1 MAEPQ
6 GISRTLRD
14 LGNFGNDVVRNVI
27 NLNQDLLNR
36 EAGFKRG
43 ADQAIDNVLRYFASQ
58 EGKPLDFSPV
68 GSKPATTTPRASNA
82 QTADAAARRA
92 GEVMPTVN
100 RNPNPTGP
108 TGPAAPAVNPLAAIF
123 NPQFESLNQREQ
135 MANQRYEA
143 NKNQVTNIY
152 GQITNARSADI
163 ATTGTAYQRL
173 IDAASTRSAAVNT
186 QIDESEATRL
196 RNNQAALESMGLGG
210 LSTAQGDIASQGA
223 AMAKNTN
230 RLNAE
235 NWNNLLT
242 AMGANAQDIARS
254 DVTGFNY
261 RMGEDLGRLRGA
273 REEFAQQLGQER
285 TNLVSQQAQATFD
298 FQQAQQRA
306 AAASAAAAQ
315 KAAQDS
321 ADAASK
327 QFAEALKASGPLLYT
342 VSQLTQ
348 AGALNAAQGAN
359 VMNVITEWTQNV
371 PSQGNQ
377 GWKASTAAN
386 SILAAAG
393 ANLSPAERQAIVA
406 VTGQMFPQG

>member
-1 MAEPQ
+1 
-6 GISRTLRD
+6 
-14 LGNFGNDVVRNVI
+14 
-27 NLNQDLLNR
+27 
-36 EAGFKRG
+36 
-43 ADQAIDNVLRYFASQ
+43 
-58 EGKPLDFSPV
+58 
-68 GSKPATTTPRASNA
+68 
-82 QTADAAARRA
+82 
-92 GEVMPTVN
+92 
-100 RNPNPTGP
+100 
-108 TGPAAPAVNPLAAIF
+108 
-123 NPQFESLNQREQ
+123 
-135 MANQRYEA
+135 
-143 NKNQVTNIY
+143 
-152 GQITNARSADI
+152 
-163 ATTGTAYQRL
+163 
-173 IDAASTRSAAVNT
+173 
-186 QIDESEATRL
+186 
-196 RNNQAALESMGLGG
+196 MGLGA
-210 LSTAQGDIASQGA
+210 LSTSQGDIASQGA

-230 RLNAE
+230 QLNAE

-261 RMGEDLGRLRGA
+261 RMGEDLGQLRGA
-273 REEFAQQLGQER
+273 REQFAQELGQER

-348 AGALNAAQGAN
+348 TGALSTDEGAN
-359 VMNVITEWTQNV
+359 VMNVITEWSQNV

-386 SILAAAG
+386 SILTAAG

>member
-1 MAEPQ
+1 
-6 GISRTLRD
+6 
-14 LGNFGNDVVRNVI
+14 
-27 NLNQDLLNR
+27 
-36 EAGFKRG
+36 
-43 ADQAIDNVLRYFASQ
+43 
-58 EGKPLDFSPV
+58 
-68 GSKPATTTPRASNA
+68 
-82 QTADAAARRA
+82 
-92 GEVMPTVN
+92 MPTVN

-196 RNNQAALESMGLGG
+196 RNNQAALESMGLAG
-210 LSTAQGDIASQGA
+210 LSTVQGDIASQGA

-386 SILAAAG
+386 SILAAVG

>member
-1 MAEPQ
+1 MAIDYSKGASAYNPY
-6 GISRTLRD
+6 GTKGGTGA
-14 LGNFGNDVVRNVI
+14 GNTILADIFRPFTAAGY
-27 NLNQDLLNR
+27 R
-36 EAGFKRG
+36 ERITPKTTPTSSSPIPRG
-43 ADQAIDNVLRYFASQ
+43 ADAAERWIT
-58 EGKPLDFSPV
+58 GTPTP
-68 GSKPATTTPRASNA
+68 TPRSATPG
-82 QTADAAARRA
+82 QAAAPVRDY
-92 GEVMPTVN
+92 
-100 RNPNPTGP
+100 GP
-108 TGPAAPAVNPLAAIF
+108 PVNPLAAIF

-135 MANQRYEA
+135 MANQRYES

-152 GQITNARSADI
+152 GQITNARTADI

-196 RNNQAALESMGLGG
+196 RNNQAVLESMGLGA
-210 LSTAQGDIASQGA
+210 LSTSQGDIASQGA

-230 RLNAE
+230 QLNAE

-261 RMGEDLGRLRGA
+261 RMGEDLGQLRGA
-273 REEFAQQLGQER
+273 REQFAQELGQER

-315 KAAQDS
+315 KAAADS

-348 AGALNAAQGAN
+348 TGALSTDEGAN
-359 VMNVITEWTQNV
+359 VMNVITEWSQNV

-386 SILAAAG
+386 SILTAAG
-393 ANLSPAERQAIVA
+393 ANLSTAERQAIVA

>member
-1 MAEPQ
+1 MAENLFGDWSAQ
-6 GISRTLRD
+6 KNWLTDAGKNINNFARD
-14 LGNFGNDVVRNVI
+14 LVIAYGQQASPYSVR
-27 NLNQDLLNR
+27 
-36 EAGFKRG
+36 
-43 ADQAIDNVLRYFASQ
+43 
-58 EGKPLDFSPV
+58 P
-68 GSKPATTTPRASNA
+68 TTQTPRSSTTRPMA

-92 GEVMPTVN
+92 GEVIPTVN
-100 RNPNPTGP
+100 RNPNPTGSVAP
-108 TGPAAPAVNPLAAIF
+108 SGPSGPPPNPLAAIF

-135 MANQRYEA
+135 MANQRYES

-152 GQITNARSADI
+152 GQITNARTADI

-196 RNNQAALESMGLGG
+196 RNNQAVLESMGLGA
-210 LSTAQGDIASQGA
+210 LSTSQGDIASQGA

-230 RLNAE
+230 QLNAD

-261 RMGEDLGRLRGA
+261 RMGEDLGQLRGA
-273 REEFAQQLGQER
+273 REQFAQELGQER
-285 TNLVSQQAQATFD
+285 TNLVSQQAQASFD

-321 ADAASK
+321 ADAESK
-327 QFAEALKASGPLLYT
+327 QFAEALKASGPLIGT
-342 VSQLTQ
+342 VANLTRIN
-348 AGALNAAQGAN
+348 ALTPAEGAN
-359 VMNVITEWTQNV
+359 LMNVITEWSQNV

-377 GWKASTAAN
+377 GWKASTAAT
-386 SILAAAG
+386 SILSAAG
-393 ANLSPAERQAIVA
+393 ANLSEAERKAISA
-406 VTGQMFPQG
+406 ITSNMFPQG

>member
-1 MAEPQ
+1 
-6 GISRTLRD
+6 
-14 LGNFGNDVVRNVI
+14 
-27 NLNQDLLNR
+27 
-36 EAGFKRG
+36 
-43 ADQAIDNVLRYFASQ
+43 
-58 EGKPLDFSPV
+58 
-68 GSKPATTTPRASNA
+68 
-82 QTADAAARRA
+82 
-92 GEVMPTVN
+92 
-100 RNPNPTGP
+100 
-108 TGPAAPAVNPLAAIF
+108 LAAIF

-135 MANQRYEA
+135 MANQRYES

-152 GQITNARSADI
+152 GQITNARTADI

-196 RNNQAALESMGLGG
+196 RNNQAVLESMGLGA
-210 LSTAQGDIASQGA
+210 LSTSQGDIASQGA

-230 RLNAE
+230 QLNAE

-261 RMGEDLGRLRGA
+261 RMGEDLGQLRGA
-273 REEFAQQLGQER
+273 REQFAQELGQER

-315 KAAQDS
+315 KAAADS

-348 AGALNAAQGAN
+348 TGALSAAQGAN

-371 PSQGNQ
+371 PSVGDR

-386 SILAAAG
+386 SILTAAAG
-393 ANLSPAERQAIVA
+393 TLTPAEQQAIVA
-406 VTGQMFPQG
+406 VTSQMFPQG

>member
-1 MAEPQ
+1 MAENLFGDWSAQ
-6 GISRTLRD
+6 KNWLTDAGKNINNFARD
-14 LGNFGNDVVRNVI
+14 LVIAYGQQASPYSVR
-27 NLNQDLLNR
+27 
-36 EAGFKRG
+36 
-43 ADQAIDNVLRYFASQ
+43 
-58 EGKPLDFSPV
+58 P
-68 GSKPATTTPRASNA
+68 TTQTPTPSTTRPMA

-92 GEVMPTVN
+92 GEVMPPAN
-100 RNPNPTGP
+100 RNPNPVAPSGP
-108 TGPAAPAVNPLAAIF
+108 SGPPPNPLAAIF

-135 MANQRYEA
+135 MANQRYES

-152 GQITNARSADI
+152 GQITNARTADI

-196 RNNQAALESMGLGG
+196 RNNQAVLESMGLGA
-210 LSTAQGDIASQGA
+210 LSTSQGDIASQGA

-230 RLNAE
+230 QLNAE

-261 RMGEDLGRLRGA
+261 RMGEDLGQLRGA
-273 REEFAQQLGQER
+273 REQFAQELGQER

-315 KAAQDS
+315 KAAADS

-348 AGALNAAQGAN
+348 TGALSTDEGAN
-359 VMNVITEWTQNV
+359 VMNVITEWSQNV

-386 SILAAAG
+386 SILTAAG

>member
-1 MAEPQ
+1 MAENLFGDWSAQ
-6 GISRTLRD
+6 KNWLTDAGKNINNFARD
-14 LGNFGNDVVRNVI
+14 LVIAYGQQASPYSVR
-27 NLNQDLLNR
+27 
-36 EAGFKRG
+36 
-43 ADQAIDNVLRYFASQ
+43 
-58 EGKPLDFSPV
+58 P
-68 GSKPATTTPRASNA
+68 TTQTPRSSTTRPMA

-92 GEVMPTVN
+92 GEVIPTVN

-108 TGPAAPAVNPLAAIF
+108 TAPSGPSGPPPNPLAAIF

-135 MANQRYEA
+135 MANQRYES

-152 GQITNARSADI
+152 GQITNARTADI

-196 RNNQAALESMGLGG
+196 RNNQAVLESMGLGA
-210 LSTAQGDIASQGA
+210 LSTSQGDIASQGA

-230 RLNAE
+230 QLNAE

-261 RMGEDLGRLRGA
+261 RMGEDLGQLRGA
-273 REEFAQQLGQER
+273 REQFAQELGQER

-348 AGALNAAQGAN
+348 TGALSTDEGAN
-359 VMNVITEWTQNV
+359 VMNVITEWSQNV

-386 SILAAAG
+386 SILTAAG

>member
-6 GISRTLRD
+6 GINRTFADINKATANALAGL
-14 LGNFGNDVVRNVI
+14 LGVVQGGRQAAGNI
-27 NLNQDLLNR
+27 
-36 EAGFKRG
+36 G
-43 ADQAIDNVLRYFASQ
+43 RYFRSEAPAQGSTGASSAMQ
-58 EGKPLDFSPV
+58 
-68 GSKPATTTPRASNA
+68 
-82 QTADAAARRA
+82 AAADRQAAEVRRLGGQGA
-92 GEVMPTVN
+92 LNAAMQKGMSEAPTQL
-100 RNPNPTGP
+100 NPNPPAGSAGP

-196 RNNQAALESMGLGG
+196 RNNQAVLESMGLGA
-210 LSTAQGDIASQGA
+210 LSTSQGDIASQGA

-230 RLNAE
+230 QLNAE

-261 RMGEDLGRLRGA
+261 RMGEDLGQLRGA
-273 REEFAQQLGQER
+273 REQFAQELGQER

-315 KAAQDS
+315 KAAADS

-348 AGALNAAQGAN
+348 TGALSTDEGAN
-359 VMNVITEWTQNV
+359 VMNVITEWSQNV

-386 SILAAAG
+386 SILTAAG